1 VNSAGGLIQG
11 GSRIVDIRQYEQE
24 WNMYRNI
31 LNRTNVTKHTKW
43 LDLRGNHGKHKFIC
57 KSNFYIWINRY
68 IHGSI
73 SRFIQKFLSVFIY
86 KFESFSLKV
95 HRFII

>member
-11 GSRIVDIRQYEQE
+11 GSQIVDIRQYEQE

-43 LDLRGNHGKHKFIC
+43 LDLRGNHGKKKFIW
-57 KSNFYIWINRY
+57 KSNFSILINRY